1 MLKNI
6 FKLQNVCLT
15 QNLPE
20 IELNTIILL
29 I

>member
-6 FKLQNVCLT
+6 FKLQNVWLT

>member
-6 FKLQNVCLT
+6 FKLQNVCLM